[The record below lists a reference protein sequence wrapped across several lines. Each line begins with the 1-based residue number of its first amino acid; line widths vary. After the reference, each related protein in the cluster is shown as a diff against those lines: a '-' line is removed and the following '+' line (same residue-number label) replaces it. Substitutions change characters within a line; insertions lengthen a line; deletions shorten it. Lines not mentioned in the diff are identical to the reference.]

1 MLSDTF
7 IGLAIAV
14 IVLSSVAWVAQWRR
28 IMHQFK
34 MRKAL
39 RDRHDDRECPADPVI

>member
-28 IMHQFK
+28 IVHRFK

-39 RDRHDDRECPADPVI
+39 HDQHDKAERPADPAI